1 MLMQFCRVPFGFFQ
15 IKVRMRKMMLS
26 IVLLFWLQCIEV
38 ALHGA
43 LVSTAAAAVEVV
55 GVW

>member
-1 MLMQFCRVPFGFFQ
+1 MQFCRVPFGFFQ